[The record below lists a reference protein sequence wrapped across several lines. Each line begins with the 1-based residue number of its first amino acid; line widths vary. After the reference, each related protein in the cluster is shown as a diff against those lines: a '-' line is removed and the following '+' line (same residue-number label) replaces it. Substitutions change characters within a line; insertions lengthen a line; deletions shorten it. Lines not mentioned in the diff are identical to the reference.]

1 MQLLVNIILV
11 VNTFV
16 CVALIA
22 VVLLQQSEGGA
33 LGMGGG
39 SPTSFMTARG
49 AGDLLT
55 RTTWILAGV
64 FFVLSISLTVLT
76 GKLHGG
82 VGSLIDHINLNSL
95 DLTTPQKPVLP
106 PTPAAPSST
115 APPAVTLS
123 APTPQTQSQAP
134 APAQSKGGNDLSILA
149 APTIQSKVAPA
160 QPQTAPAQ
168 APAQAPEKK

>member
-1 MQLLVNIILV
+1 LQLLVNIILV

-22 VVLLQQSEGGA
+22 VVLLQRSEGGA

-39 SPTSFMTARG
+39 GGPSGFMTARG

-82 VGSLIDHINLNSL
+82 VGSLIDHINLNSI

-106 PTPAAPSST
+106 TPAAPTPAAP
-115 APPAVTLS
+115 PPAATFS
-123 APTPQTQSQAP
+123 APAPQTQSQAP
-134 APAQSKGGNDLSILA
+134 GQTKGANDLSILA
-149 APTIQSKVAPA
+149 APTVQSKVAPA
-160 QPQTAPAQ
+160 QPAPASVLND
-168 APAQAPEKK
+168 APATEKK